1 MTTFAK
7 LPFLAALLLCLSAC
21 AVQHTPSAF
30 TPLASATQSTPRTL
44 AQETAL
50 TLGTGYGR
58 TLKAGSAW
66 RQVGAVPQGEVYR
79 PVGDVFTLEGSNIHE
94 AYLVLRADTLVG
106 FYLPA
111 EQGFSPLQSPVSLHF
126 NH

>member
-7 LPFLAALLLCLSAC
+7 LPSLAALLLCLSAC